1 MENTNYSNVNKAK
14 IILTSII
21 TGIINILIVIAMPM
35 LSADFVLGPWTNAII
50 IIVLLTVA
58 NTILWP
64 FYQNPDEVFYHNLWN
79 RSSSFKRTYVLWSC
93 ILPSGS

>member
-35 LSADFVLGPWTNAII
+35 LSADFV
-50 IIVLLTVA
+50 
-58 NTILWP
+58 
-64 FYQNPDEVFYHNLWN
+64 
-79 RSSSFKRTYVLWSC
+79 YV
-93 ILPSGS
+93 PGQMQ

>member
-35 LSADFVLGPWTNAII
+35 LSADFVLGPWTNDNCFINRCKHDFMAH
-50 IIVLLTVA
+50 
-58 NTILWP
+58 

>member
-35 LSADFVLGPWTNAII
+35 LNADFVLGPWTNAII

-64 FYQNPDEVFYHNLWN
+64 IFT
-79 RSSSFKRTYVLWSC
+79 K
-93 ILPSGS
+93 ILMRFFLS